1 MVVDLHG
8 NGTACLAWSSP
19 LPGYAGRQMRYI
31 DLMGGQKPHLL
42 VSTKNNMGAE
52 TTIQYA
58 SSTKF
63 YLEDREA
70 GKPWITRIPFPVHV
84 VERVEVSDRISRNR
98 FVTRYKYHHG
108 YFDGTEREFRGFGMV
123 EQWDT
128 EEFSALSASDEEPSA
143 TNNDESSHVPPVLT
157 RTWFHTG
164 AYLDGS
170 RISKQFED
178 EYYRESD
185 LSEGVPGL
193 TDAQLRTML
202 LDDTVLPDTIRL
214 ADGTRTPFDLSA
226 EEAREACRALKGS
239 ILRQEIYAFDGTD
252 EEDRP
257 YSVSERNYTIELLQP
272 REPNRHAV
280 FFAHPRETIDFHYE
294 RKLYDIGDQKLADPR
309 VTHAMTM
316 AVDEFGNVL
325 QSAAI
330 GYGRRYDDPDPLLTD
345 DDKKKQN
352 RTQVTYTENCYT
364 NPINQDD
371 AYRTPL
377 PCETRTYELL
387 KVDPAANEPLVTNLF
402 RFDEMLSKIQGVS
415 DGQHDVPYEDIDAVG
430 AHADAPYRRLIE
442 HVRTLY
448 RKNDLTGFLPLG
460 DVESLALPGE
470 TYKLAFTPGLL
481 KAVYKRER
489 TGRATEDLLPDSSAV
504 LGSKDPDGGSY
515 VDLDGNGHWWIPS
528 GRVFYWQNPA
538 DNPALELDFAR
549 KHFFLPHRF
558 CDPFGKNT
566 VVGYDSSETDPQRS
580 YSLLLTETCD
590 PLDNTVLA
598 QNNYRVLQP
607 ELVTDPNGA
616 VSEARFDALGLVVA
630 TAVYKG
636 DIGDSLQNVQA
647 DLSPEQVD
655 DFFAD
660 PPGQAVSR
668 LGTATTCIVYDVD
681 RYYLTGNPDKPP
693 YAATVARETHVSD
706 PVPADGL
713 KVQISFSYS
722 DGFGR
727 EIQNKIQAEPGPVN
741 DVHTDHRWVCSGW
754 TIFNNKGKPVRE
766 YEPFFDDTHEFKF
779 GKEVGVSPILFYDPV
794 ERVVVTLHPNNTY
807 EKVVFDPWRQ
817 ETRDVNDTIIGDPR
831 TDTEISG
838 YVAEYFRQV
847 SPEPDDWQTWL
858 QHRGV
863 DPLDPPQDVPGLDP
877 ETKAA
882 VRTLP
887 HADTP
892 TIAFFDSLGRTFLTV
907 AHNKFERRMNGT
919 VAIIEEKYRTR
930 VAFDIEGNQREVRD
944 ERKNDQD
951 NPEERVV
958 MRYDYDML
966 GSPIHQASMEAGE
979 RWMLNNVADNPICT
993 WDSRYFNRRMTY
1005 DALQRPVELFVIDA
1019 NGTKYLAEKTEYGE
1033 SKSNNPETTNHRLK
1047 PWKVYDGAGVMVS
1060 ESYDFKGNPVLG
1072 KRQLLPD
1079 YKAQVDWTQNPQPE
1093 TETFSSRTL
1102 YDALNRPIQIVAPH
1116 SSRDGTKLNVTQ
1128 PVYNDA
1134 NLLERVEVWLEH
1146 DTEPNGLLD
1155 PDTATQH
1162 AVKNIDYNAKGQREL
1177 IEYGNGV
1184 QTTTTYEYDK
1194 KTFRLI
1200 HLRTLRGTKRLQDL
1214 FYTYDPVGN
1223 ITAIRDDAQQTIY
1236 FDGQVVRPDAEYIY
1250 DAIYRLVEAT
1260 GREHIGQASIPHT
1273 TWNDK
1278 GRVNLAHPHD
1288 GQKMRRYFE
1297 FYEYDEVGN
1306 IKRFDHKA
1314 HNGNWIRAYDY
1325 NEASL
1330 IEPGKKSNRL
1340 SQTIVHPNGQD
1351 PIPEPYTYDPHG
1363 RRITA
1368 L

>member
-1 MVVDLHG
+1 
-8 NGTACLAWSSP
+8 
-19 LPGYAGRQMRYI
+19 
-31 DLMGGQKPHLL
+31 
-42 VSTKNNMGAE
+42 
-52 TTIQYA
+52 
-58 SSTKF
+58 
-63 YLEDREA
+63 
-70 GKPWITRIPFPVHV
+70 
-84 VERVEVSDRISRNR
+84 
-98 FVTRYKYHHG
+98 
-108 YFDGTEREFRGFGMV
+108 
-123 EQWDT
+123 
-128 EEFSALSASDEEPSA
+128 
-143 TNNDESSHVPPVLT
+143 
-157 RTWFHTG
+157 
-164 AYLDGS
+164 
-170 RISKQFED
+170 
-178 EYYRESD
+178 
-185 LSEGVPGL
+185 
-193 TDAQLRTML
+193 
-202 LDDTVLPDTIRL
+202 
-214 ADGTRTPFDLSA
+214 
-226 EEAREACRALKGS
+226 
-239 ILRQEIYAFDGTD
+239 
-252 EEDRP
+252 
-257 YSVSERNYTIELLQP
+257 
-272 REPNRHAV
+272 
-280 FFAHPRETIDFHYE
+280 
-294 RKLYDIGDQKLADPR
+294 
-309 VTHAMTM
+309 
-316 AVDEFGNVL
+316 
-325 QSAAI
+325 
-330 GYGRRYDDPDPLLTD
+330 
-345 DDKKKQN
+345 
-352 RTQVTYTENCYT
+352 
-364 NPINQDD
+364 
-371 AYRTPL
+371 
-377 PCETRTYELL
+377 
-387 KVDPAANEPLVTNLF
+387 
-402 RFDEMLSKIQGVS
+402 
-415 DGQHDVPYEDIDAVG
+415 
-430 AHADAPYRRLIE
+430 
-442 HVRTLY
+442 
-448 RKNDLTGFLPLG
+448 
-460 DVESLALPGE
+460 
-470 TYKLAFTPGLL
+470 
-481 KAVYKRER
+481 
-489 TGRATEDLLPDSSAV
+489 
-504 LGSKDPDGGSY
+504 
-515 VDLDGNGHWWIPS
+515 
-528 GRVFYWQNPA
+528 
-538 DNPALELDFAR
+538 
-549 KHFFLPHRF
+549 
-558 CDPFGKNT
+558 
-566 VVGYDSSETDPQRS
+566 
-580 YSLLLTETCD
+580 
-590 PLDNTVLA
+590 VLA

-1146 DTEPNGLLD
+1146 DTEPDGLLD

-1214 FYTYDPVGN
+1214 VLY
-1223 ITAIRDDAQQTIY
+1223 
-1236 FDGQVVRPDAEYIY
+1236 
-1250 DAIYRLVEAT
+1250 L
-1260 GREHIGQASIPHT
+1260 
-1273 TWNDK
+1273 
-1278 GRVNLAHPHD
+1278 
-1288 GQKMRRYFE
+1288 
-1297 FYEYDEVGN
+1297 
-1306 IKRFDHKA
+1306 
-1314 HNGNWIRAYDY
+1314 
-1325 NEASL
+1325 
-1330 IEPGKKSNRL
+1330 
-1340 SQTIVHPNGQD
+1340 
-1351 PIPEPYTYDPHG
+1351 
-1363 RRITA
+1363 
-1368 L
+1368 